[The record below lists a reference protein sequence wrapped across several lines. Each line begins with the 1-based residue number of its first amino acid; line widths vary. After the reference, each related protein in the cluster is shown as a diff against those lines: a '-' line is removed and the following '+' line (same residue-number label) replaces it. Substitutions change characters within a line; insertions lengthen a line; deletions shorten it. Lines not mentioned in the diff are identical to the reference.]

1 MDMNMIVPVAE
12 LRPIL
17 DDLLAL
23 GRTTKPPRPW
33 LGLYA
38 MESEG
43 GLVVGGLAD
52 GGPADKAGVHA
63 GDRILGV
70 GDEEVTELAALWRKL
85 WASGEAGATVM
96 LRLSRDEGNITVP
109 VTTSDR
115 TKFLRSPR
123 LH

>member
-1 MDMNMIVPVAE
+1 MNMIVPVAE

-23 GRTTKPPRPW
+23 GRANRPPRPW

-70 GDEEVTELAALWRKL
+70 GDEEVTELAALWRKV
-85 WASGEAGATVM
+85 WASGQAGSTVV
-96 LRLSRDEGNITVP
+96 LRLSRDEGQITLP

-115 TKFLRSPR
+115 TKFLRAPR

>member
-1 MDMNMIVPVAE
+1 
-12 LRPIL
+12 
-17 DDLLAL
+17 
-23 GRTTKPPRPW
+23 
-33 LGLYA
+33 

-52 GGPADKAGVHA
+52 GGPADKAGIHA

-70 GDEEVTELAALWRKL
+70 GDEEVSELAALWRKV
-85 WASGEAGATVM
+85 WASGQAGSTV
-96 LRLSRDEGNITVP
+96 LLHLSRDEGRISVP

-115 TKFLRSPR
+115 TKFLRAPR